1 MNSITKQFIND
12 IRQRKNNYLENV
24 LIAIQHP
31 KKEQSEQVIQNIV
44 EKMDMMISLVTTYMR
59 IESGSMEELKELQE
73 EIIHAQAYIQ
83 KENLKKHR
91 DKTLCFY
98 LVVYDANLL

>member
-1 MNSITKQFIND
+1 MNSNTKQFIND
-12 IRQRKNNYLENV
+12 IQQRKNNYIENV

-44 EKMDMMISLVTTYMR
+44 EKMDMMISLVTTYMA
-59 IESGSMEELKELQE
+59 IESESMTELKELQK

-83 KENLKKHR
+83 KRKLEE
-91 DKTLCFY
+91 TQS
-98 LVVYDANLL
+98 

>member
-1 MNSITKQFIND
+1 MNSNTKQFIYD
-12 IRQRKNNYLENV
+12 IQQRKNNYIENA

-31 KKEQSEQVIQNIV
+31 QKEQAEQVIQNII

-59 IESGSMEELKELQE
+59 IETGSTEELKELQK

-83 KENLKKHR
+83 KRKFEETQK
-91 DKTLCFY
+91 
-98 LVVYDANLL
+98 

>member
-31 KKEQSEQVIQNIV
+31 QKEQSEQVIQNIV

-59 IESGSMEELKELQE
+59 IESGSTEELKELQK
-73 EIIHAQAYIQ
+73 EIIHTQAYIQ
-83 KENLKKHR
+83 KRKIEETQR
-91 DKTLCFY
+91 
-98 LVVYDANLL
+98 

>member
-44 EKMDMMISLVTTYMR
+44 EKMDMMIV
-59 IESGSMEELKELQE
+59 
-73 EIIHAQAYIQ
+73 
-83 KENLKKHR
+83 
-91 DKTLCFY
+91 
-98 LVVYDANLL
+98 

>member
-1 MNSITKQFIND
+1 MSPNTKQFIYD
-12 IRQRKNNYLENV
+12 IQQRKNNYIENA

-59 IESGSMEELKELQE
+59 IESGSTGELKELQK

-83 KENLKKHR
+83 KRKFEETQK
-91 DKTLCFY
+91 
-98 LVVYDANLL
+98 